1 MDQLIVILEG
11 QVVNVDK
18 FGDND
23 DSDSDGNTYIIYP
36 NEILG
41 LECIRPDDLSLHQ
54 DFDFDYIKNPIV
66 LQ

>member
-41 LECIRPDDLSLHQ
+41 LECIRPDDLSLH
-54 DFDFDYIKNPIV
+54 
-66 LQ
+66 